1 MHKKTLSY
9 VKGESALKTPA
20 YFVREAAH
28 YLRLPASTVRRW
40 ISGRAH
46 HKPLVVPADQDYPLL
61 SFQNLL
67 ELHVLC
73 SLRGFYRL
81 KLPSV
86 RQAVSY
92 LRKRFNSEHPL
103 IDRQM
108 LTDGTSLFIDRYGQ
122 MVNISQDGQLQMKLV
137 LDNHLKRIEWSKGL
151 PIKLFPFTRTD
162 YQTSPRF
169 VAIDPTVKFGKPCIS
184 GTGIPT
190 SIIAERYTAGDSIR
204 LLAEDYGRT
213 GEEIEEAIRY
223 ESRAAA

>member
-1 MHKKTLSY
+1 
-9 VKGESALKTPA
+9 
-20 YFVREAAH
+20 
-28 YLRLPASTVRRW
+28 
-40 ISGRAH
+40 
-46 HKPLVVPADQDYPLL
+46 
-61 SFQNLL
+61 
-67 ELHVLC
+67 
-73 SLRGFYRL
+73 
-81 KLPSV
+81 
-86 RQAVSY
+86 
-92 LRKRFNSEHPL
+92 
-103 IDRQM
+103 
-108 LTDGTSLFIDRYGQ
+108 